1 MPEHQDILE
10 PLNQHTS
17 LKEKLVKAH
26 ETLKEAYPFIA
37 RVAITIYDAQTNTL
51 KTFLDSSSDDEIHL
65 NNYQTSLD
73 KAPSLKAI
81 LDKGLPRIIN
91 NMLTFE
97 NGKNEHTK
105 RIGRTGY
112 AASYTLPMF
121 DEGDFAGFI
130 FFNSYETDVFNEKV
144 LHELDLYG
152 HIISLM
158 VIKELSVVNILAA
171 ALKTTGHITH
181 LRDPETGSHLDRMSR
196 YSRLIASALS
206 DKYQFDDDYIE
217 HIFMFSPL
225 HDIGKVVIPDS
236 ILLKPGPLTPEE
248 METMKTHSLKG
259 REMIDTLINNFELH
273 DIGSIDVLC
282 NITEFHHE
290 AIDGSGYP
298 SGKTREEIPIE
309 ARIVAVADVFDAL
322 TSRRPYKEAWS
333 NDKAIKKLRE
343 LAGKTLDH
351 DCVNAL
357 IDNRD
362 KVEEIQQQFEEQFYS

>member
-1 MPEHQDILE
+1 MPEHHDTLE
-10 PLNQHTS
+10 SLNQHTS

-26 ETLKEAYPFIA
+26 ETLKQVHPFIA
-37 RVAITIYDAQTNTL
+37 RIAITIYDAQTNVL
-51 KTFLDSSSDDEIHL
+51 KTFIDSSGDDESPL
-65 NNYQTSLD
+65 SNYQTSLD

-105 RIGRTGY
+105 RIGRSGY

-121 DEGDFAGFI
+121 DDGNFVGFI
-130 FFNSYETDVFNEKV
+130 FFNSYEADVLNEKV

-158 VIKELSVVNILAA
+158 VIKELSAVNVLGAA
-171 ALKTTGHITH
+171 IKTTGQITH
-181 LRDPETGSHLDRMSR
+181 LRDPETGNHLDRMSR
-196 YSRLIASALS
+196 YSRLIASNLA

-217 HIFMFSPL
+217 HIFMYSPL
-225 HDIGKVVIPDS
+225 HDIGKVVIPDN

-248 METMKTHSLKG
+248 MDTMKTHALKG
-259 REMIDTLINNFELH
+259 RIMVDSLINNFDLH
-273 DIGSIDVLC
+273 DFGNIDMLR
-282 NITEFHHE
+282 NIAEFHHE

-298 SGKTREEIPIE
+298 LGKTRDDIPIE

-322 TSRRPYKEAWS
+322 TSKRPYKEAWS
-333 NDKAIKKLRE
+333 NDEAIKELQQ
-343 LAGKTLDH
+343 LAGKTLEQ

-357 IDNRD
+357 IRNIDEI
-362 KVEEIQQQFEEQFYS
+362 EEIQQQFKEQYYE